1 VRGVAVIESL
11 ASYQHCVARI
21 AETWSAFQD
30 QRRKRLVQ
38 QQRHGIAAERVAE
51 NILEDLFTQVLDW
64 SISDVNN
71 QVGYA
76 DLTLTRLGVKE
87 LIIETKR
94 PGALAWHRHAVD
106 AALEQALGY
115 AHEQNVRHIAVSDG
129 YMLYAADVAP
139 GGLTDRVFCTLEDRQ
154 PVTDLWWLSMHGI
167 YRPRE
172 ARPGTAARLLPD
184 AARPGAPSAT
194 APPPRLLHPKYH
206 LPSWC
211 FAYVGNATKTS
222 TWKLPYLKVDG
233 RRREAPA
240 EGSPVD
246 PQQLPR
252 GHREHRPR
260 SCDTRRA
267 GQARRRRTPGREDAG
282 ADRIARARLRG
293 AGDGAGATRPARR
306 DRRLLSRPPGGHA

>member
-1 VRGVAVIESL
+1 MIESL

-21 AETWSAFQD
+21 AENWSAFQD

-167 YRPRE
+167 YRPRDT
-172 ARPGTAARLLPD
+172 RPGTAARLLPD
-184 AARPGAPSAT
+184 ATRPGAPSAA

-233 RRREAPA
+233 SVDERRLPKAAQAILSNYRGATVSTVPEAAIPDVLVKLGAAAHRAGKMPGQTGSPAPA
-240 EGSPVD
+240 YEELAMALE
-246 PQQLPR
+246 QR
-252 GHREHRPR
+252 G
-260 SCDTRRA
+260 
-267 GQARRRRTPGREDAG
+267 
-282 ADRIARARLRG
+282 RL
-293 AGDGAGATRPARR
+293 DEI
-306 DRRLLSRPPGGHA
+306 DDS